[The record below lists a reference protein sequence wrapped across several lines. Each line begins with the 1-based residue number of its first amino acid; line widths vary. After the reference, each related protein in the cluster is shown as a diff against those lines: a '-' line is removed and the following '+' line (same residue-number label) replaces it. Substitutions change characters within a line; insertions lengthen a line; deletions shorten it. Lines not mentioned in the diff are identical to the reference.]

1 MEFLG
6 NQLWAMTFKRVLST
20 LRSWVI
26 FALHIFLPIIFLIVS
41 IFVNRQLYSLGDLP
55 SMHLSL
61 NTFTDAVTL
70 VEGADTNTDYR
81 SILSNL
87 LGDSYNETDSIDEVA
102 LYLVGDD
109 IFSGDVVCVK
119 RNFRL
124 LRHRQYLGDAT

>member
-1 MEFLG
+1 MEFLT

-26 FALHIFLPIIFLIVS
+26 FVLHIVLPVIFLIVS

-70 VEGADTNTDYR
+70 VQNDISSSYT

-87 LGDSYNETDSIDEVA
+87 LADSYKETDSISADA
-102 LYLVGDD
+102 LNLVGVVL
-109 IFSGDVVCVK
+109 FSDFG
-119 RNFRL
+119 
-124 LRHRQYLGDAT
+124 